1 MKSIIRRFFAD
12 ERGATSVEYAI
23 IATGIAAAII
33 VTVSAVGA
41 AVKTKYSS
49 VNEAFGSN

>member
-1 MKSIIRRFFAD
+1 MTTNIRRFLAD

-23 IATGIAAAII
+23 IATGIAAAVIA
-33 VTVSAVGA
+33 TVSAVGA

-49 VNEAFGSN
+49 VNDAFVPK